1 MISPLCAFYGMRP
14 LGRNVI
20 TLLKRGP
27 LKRTTYKA
35 HTRIEENMTTRN
47 EQRLITRLDKA
58 RENDARAKFA
68 HLFRRRT
75 TNAFTLRVLGAYQD
89 AKIAAKAA
97 GR

>member
-1 MISPLCAFYGMRP
+1 MLGERPVCVYTGLCALWGAS
-14 LGRNVI
+14 
-20 TLLKRGP
+20 
-27 LKRTTYKA
+27 YKA

-58 RENDARAKFA
+58 RDNDPRAKFA
-68 HLFRRRT
+68 HLFKART